1 MPNNNSALAALTIS
15 LSDCLTFMSFDLAQ
29 NNKLSTKQ
37 VKCSLYSVYSITSI
51 ALHVTND
58 VYHLVCLPKAHVSGC
73 EFYVSYMMHHS
84 SQRMADYH
92 NARLS
97 SRP

>member
-29 NNKLSTKQ
+29 NNKLSNKQ
-37 VKCSLYSVYSITSI
+37 VKCSLYSVYSITSS

-58 VYHLVCLPKAHVSGC
+58 VYQLVCLPKTHVNGS
-73 EFYVSYMMHHS
+73 FDVSYMMHHS
-84 SQRMADYH
+84 TQRMADYH
-92 NARLS
+92 NACLS